1 MKTHCRWDMNFQNK
15 RMTLP
20 KGLKRDYGQFK
31 HKTNLCGYPM
41 NKKLQKEYLSRI
53 IEGEE
58 SLVIPICDDNGAD
71 IGVIR
76 PITKMH
82 LQSNDVIE
90 KLTNWRN
97 QYKTFFLTQFNA
109 TPARTKQWLE
119 NVVLSDPTRLLT
131 LIYYRDSLMG
141 HYGFK
146 ELSGDSVFT
155 DNLLRGER
163 GGHPSL
169 MRYAVS
175 TLVEWLF
182 DTMRVNEVYGYVFAN
197 NAMAI
202 RLNRDVGYC
211 FLETFPLRKQVNGE
225 EIKWVV
231 GKAGEPSPDNKYYQK
246 IVMTR
251 NSKMGKPVALP
262 G

>member
-1 MKTHCRWDMNFQNK
+1 MNE
-15 RMTLP
+15 
-20 KGLKRDYGQFK
+20 
-31 HKTNLCGYPM
+31 
-41 NKKLQKEYLSRI
+41 KLQKEYLHRI
-53 IEGEE
+53 IEGNE
-58 SLVIPICDDNGAD
+58 SLAIPICDDNGAD
-71 IGVIR
+71 IGVMR

-90 KLTNWRN
+90 KMTNWRN

-119 NVVLSDPTRLLT
+119 KVVLSNPTQLLF
-131 LIYYRDSLMG
+131 LIYYSDTLIG
-141 HYGFK
+141 QYGFK
-146 ELSGDSVFT
+146 ELDGDSAFV

-182 DTMRVNEVYGYVFAN
+182 DVMRVNEVYGYVFAN

-202 RLNRDVGYC
+202 KLDRDVG
-211 FLETFPLRKQVNGE
+211 FSFAEKFPLRKQVDGE

-231 GKAGEPSPDNKYYQK
+231 GKVGERSPDNHYYQK
-246 IVMTR
+246 IVITR
-251 NSKMGKPVALP
+251 NSKIGKLLVSPK
-262 G
+262 